1 MALRDFQTALGRMI
15 QARRAE
21 DPLQG
26 LALTPEERARLTALT
41 ASVGFH
47 FTVSIQRSWC
57 TGRAAMSAHLTLSL
71 LPEDQRT
78 RLLEEWT
85 HSGAGAQSF
94 IGVEALAFLEFIG
107 SHLPAPSHE
116 QTLCRFEQ
124 ATLRAGQGADVF
136 IAPDLGKWNTPGR
149 LLRRGRSAGLV
160 RFHAEPNAL
169 FRAIL
174 QQEPLPPLT
183 PNAMVLLFGPG
194 LERLCRPASE
204 DEVRLWE
211 RLVTSVSVRAL
222 REEGYSLETLAALL
236 NAGALEYADYPP
248 L

>member
-78 RLLEEWT
+78 RLLEEST
-85 HSGAGAQSF
+85 PSPSSNSSAATCPPPPMNRPSAASSRQ
-94 IGVEALAFLEFIG
+94 
-107 SHLPAPSHE
+107 PCAPVREPMS
-116 QTLCRFEQ
+116 
-124 ATLRAGQGADVF
+124 
-136 IAPDLGKWNTPGR
+136 
-149 LLRRGRSAGLV
+149 LLRRTSANGTHLGACCAGDALPAWCAFMPSRMPCSARYYNRSRCRPSRRTLWSCSSDRVWNGYAARHRRTKCVCGSAWLRRSA
-160 RFHAEPNAL
+160 
-169 FRAIL
+169 
-174 QQEPLPPLT
+174 
-183 PNAMVLLFGPG
+183 
-194 LERLCRPASE
+194 
-204 DEVRLWE
+204 
-211 RLVTSVSVRAL
+211 
-222 REEGYSLETLAALL
+222 
-236 NAGALEYADYPP
+236 
-248 L
+248 